1 MHLSM
6 LSRWGGRPGI
16 GGGLDSKYLPVVET
30 FDRCNGLS
38 YNILLKLSDSFEHPH
53 MPWGWAF
60 DQKVSAK
67 FKRPAYAQPPPQH

>member
-1 MHLSM
+1 M
-6 LSRWGGRPGI
+6 LSRWGGGRPGF
-16 GGGLDSKYLPVVET
+16 GGGFDSNCLPVVGT
-30 FDRCNGLS
+30 FDRFNGIS

-67 FKRPAYAQPPPQH
+67 FKCPAYARPPPPPAA